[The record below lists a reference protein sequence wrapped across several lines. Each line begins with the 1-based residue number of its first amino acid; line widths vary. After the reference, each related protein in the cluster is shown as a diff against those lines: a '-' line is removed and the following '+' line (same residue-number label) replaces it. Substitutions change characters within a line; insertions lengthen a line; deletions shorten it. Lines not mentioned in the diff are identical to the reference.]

1 MLHDKVA
8 ESAPAAAARRGGGAA
23 GARERLRAPVDLAA
37 KLLLEPLLASA
48 PAVGGEA
55 VGPTALAAS
64 HNVNRPQQQQQQQ
77 VVAAHATAG
86 PVGRVGC
93 IAGQGAGGGGAAE
106 VAAATPAAAVSGAAL
121 QRQLAV
127 GLPALQLGA
136 LLHPTTGRP
145 SGLAG
150 LAAHLFW
157 AEPSNLALC
166 RLLREGVFEHM
177 LERLRGR
184 ALLEEAVLVL
194 AHLFLRVPLSPAMA
208 ARVARREFAGR
219 SPSVVALPPLSPDAA
234 QCLAG
239 YTQEL
244 QASALASLVAC
255 FGSEQG
261 QARAVLDPVLPLSG
275 IRHQTAAASSTAAAS
290 PPCDSSGGA
299 AGVDAAAARE
309 GGGCAGVS
317 AAAGMAQTVGVGVVG
332 LLPLLRRMRRHVV
345 VASPYMAL
353 SGRGD
358 DFLGRADML
367 LAARPD
373 AELQASNLALLETC
387 NRRGEPLLLN
397 AWMYDFYK
405 HGSPAA
411 LLKDNN
417 IREGD
422 VWDLLDSAR
431 RVLAAAALA
440 LQLAAEAEAEVEV
453 AAEAGGQPPTG
464 ERAPRQDAE
473 AAAEDRLGAGEL
485 ADRLTKLQDMPGP
498 APCSRQCAMVALLF
512 RAVATEF
519 TVAVR
524 RVGA

>member
-121 QRQLAV
+121 QRQLA
-127 GLPALQLGA
+127 
-136 LLHPTTGRP
+136 
-145 SGLAG
+145 G

-184 ALLEEAVLVL
+184 ALLEESVLVL

-244 QASALASLVAC
+244 QASALASFVAC

-317 AAAGMAQTVGVGVVG
+317 AAAGMAQTFGVGVVG

-431 RVLAAAALA
+431 RVLAAAVLA

-453 AAEAGGQPPTG
+453 AAEAGGLPPTG

-498 APCSRQCAMVALLF
+498 APRSRQCAMVALRF
-512 RAVATEF
+512 HAVAMEF

-524 RVGA
+524 HVGA